1 MQLVQRQ
8 NGSLTTATSA
18 TESVSAT
25 CRVEE
30 PPVDLRARHKAVDVD
45 CVGAFDLDGLQLLVL
60 DEEELAFADLVAAAL
75 VVGIDRVAGL
85 LVDELLAQP
94 VSGLAVDL
102 AEGNPLR

>member
-1 MQLVQRQ
+1 M
-8 NGSLTTATSA
+8 
-18 TESVSAT
+18 
-25 CRVEE
+25 
-30 PPVDLRARHKAVDVD
+30 RA
-45 CVGAFDLDGLQLLVL
+45 FNLDGLQLLVL

-94 VSGLAVDL
+94 VAGPAVDL